1 MKNGHQLTL
10 DGPNVIKGSL
20 SVKEGDRQVSGQ
32 CQSQR
37 FEDAVILALKMEEEA
52 TSQGMKVAS
61 RDWKRQGN
69 ELSLRLFRRNIPC

>member
-52 TSQGMKVAS
+52 TSQG
-61 RDWKRQGN
+61 
-69 ELSLRLFRRNIPC
+69 I